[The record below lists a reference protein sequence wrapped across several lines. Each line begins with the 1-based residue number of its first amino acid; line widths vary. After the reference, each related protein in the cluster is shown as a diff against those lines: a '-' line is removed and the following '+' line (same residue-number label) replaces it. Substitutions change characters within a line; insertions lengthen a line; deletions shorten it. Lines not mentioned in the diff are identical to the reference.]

1 MTDEQVNPEASD
13 AEISEAASA
22 EPAVQPKRRQAK
34 GAEEG
39 EAVAAPAAAA
49 APAAPAAPA
58 VPAPEAPAV
67 ETPAPAAV
75 EAAPAPAP
83 RAPSKP
89 RGQFGSPRSR
99 GRDGRSPKGGRKV
112 VRDVPKEGGGR
123 SEPVKATS
131 SADTWKAKS
140 AGEGASSNFAD
151 LFADEAVP
159 KNASS
164 SVGDKVTGV
173 VVHAGQDGVFIDL
186 GGARQQAYF
195 PTVDLL
201 NDKGELTIKAGD
213 TLTGFVVR
221 IDDGTPVLGKGLGKG
236 TTMSTDELRVA
247 MDEKIPV
254 QGKVSGVNKGG
265 VSVDIGGLRGFC
277 PIGQLEL
284 RYVNDASIYLNQ
296 TLPFHVIEV
305 KGDRDVVL
313 SRRAILEAEKAVN
326 QEALAERLTPGT
338 RMTGKIVRVVEFGAF
353 VDLGGVDG
361 LIPTRELSYA
371 RQRPDQ
377 VVSVGQSVE
386 VMVQEVTKKGD
397 DLRITLSLKALAD
410 DPWDNVGHAAP
421 SGTVVQGTV
430 RRLMDFGAFVELAPG
445 IEGLLHVSELGAGAR
460 HPSSFLN
467 VGQELLVTVQSVDP
481 SKKRISLAP
490 APKDASVG
498 TRVTAAALTIGDVVK
513 VTAEDHQQFGVF
525 VRIEGVPGRAGRG
538 LVHNRELGIEH
549 GVDAKKAFPVGKVF
563 DAKVIDTTRLAFSV
577 KAIAEDEARATVKE
591 YQDASQTKSMG
602 TFADLLKKMQS

>member
-13 AEISEAASA
+13 AVTSEAAAA
-22 EPAVQPKRRQAK
+22 EPAVQPKRRQSK
-34 GAEEG
+34 EE
-39 EAVAAPAAAA
+39 EEAAAA
-49 APAAPAAPA
+49 APTPEPAAEPAAAPVEAPVQAAPVEAAPAAPR
-58 VPAPEAPAV
+58 P
-67 ETPAPAAV
+67 
-75 EAAPAPAP
+75 
-83 RAPSKP
+83 PSKP
-89 RGQFGSPRSR
+89 DRGQFGSPRSR
-99 GRDGRSPKGGRKV
+99 GRDGRSPRGGRKV
-112 VRDVPKEGGGR
+112 VRDVPKEGGER
-123 SEPVKATS
+123 TAPEKKVAS
-131 SADTWKAKS
+131 SADAWSAKG
-140 AGEGASSNFAD
+140 AEEGGGGSSNFAD
-151 LFADEAVP
+151 LFADVAVP

-164 SVGDKVTGV
+164 SVGDKVTGL

-201 NDKGELTIKAGD
+201 NEKGELTIKAGD

-338 RMTGKIVRVVEFGAF
+338 RLNGKIVRVVEFGAF

-371 RQRPDQ
+371 RQRPDE

-410 DPWDNVGHAAP
+410 DPWENVGHAAP

-481 SKKRISLAP
+481 SKKRISLSP
-490 APKDASVG
+490 APKDAAIG
-498 TRVTAAALTIGDVVK
+498 ARVTSATLTVGDVVK
-513 VTAEDHQQFGVF
+513 VTAEDHQQFGIF
-525 VRIEGVPGRAGRG
+525 VRVEGVSGKAGRG

-549 GVDAKKAFPVGKVF
+549 GVDVKKAFPLGTTF
-563 DAKVIDTTRLAFSV
+563 DAKVIDTTRLALSV